1 MRGKRNIISL
11 LEQLK
16 FEKVKGKALAHEKVS
31 ELLKVLECE
40 HGNNSNKCEC
50 SDKASKPNDK
60 METMEQKNTFR
71 TTGSKTKEKKAS
83 EEEEDLSEEDNGAKN
98 GKLKSGKCT
107 RPDEVDIKRVVKFPH
122 EKLNSRHT
130 QVKAFEKL
138 DLNLLIAGELEI
150 ALLDCI
156 SQKERMARLGMAKTI
171 CYHRLYLE
179 EEDLRNGYED
189 IMRKVEQGK
198 LDWGNNLAEKL
209 HEHYVFRA
217 NVNLRARLDNDSFTE
232 VSRRRTDKSE
242 SKASSNDND
251 KIIYC
256 QEFNKKLCIHNDHHE
271 GRFMNKKVT
280 KWHLCSKC
288 IKSGEKKSHP
298 GVECPKNRS

>member
-1 MRGKRNIISL
+1 MEATDNILSIKESRKENTGKNNSLDNETEIKVDSKGNTNKIDACKGNGNMISL

-31 ELLKVLECE
+31 ELLRVLECE
-40 HGNNSNKCEC
+40 HDNNLNKCKC
-50 SDKASKPNDK
+50 SAKASKPNDK

-71 TTGSKTKEKKAS
+71 TTGSKTKEEKKAS
-83 EEEEDLSEEDNGAKN
+83 KEEENLSEEDNGAKN
-98 GKLKSGKCT
+98 GKLKSGKCA

-122 EKLNSRHT
+122 EKLDSRHT

-138 DLNLLIAGELEI
+138 DFNLLIAEELEI

-156 SQKERMARLGMAKTI
+156 SQKERMATLGMAKTI

-179 EEDLRNGYED
+179 DKDLRNGYDD

-217 NVNLRARLDNDSFTE
+217 NVNLRARLDNVSFTE
-232 VSRRRTDKSE
+232 VSMDGP
-242 SKASSNDND
+242 
-251 KIIYC
+251 KIPF
-256 QEFNKKLCIHNDHHE
+256 Q
-271 GRFMNKKVT
+271 
-280 KWHLCSKC
+280 
-288 IKSGEKKSHP
+288 
-298 GVECPKNRS
+298 